1 MPEKPDLR
9 RGSWDCIYP
18 APKSALWESRVGQRA
33 VVWRVFGGVPCCLGS
48 ACLEVSAFVWIPSS
62 VKNRGRPE
70 ALRIVSPPRRI
81 IPLNPNAVIGNVN
94 LSTWQLALARAVQ
107 LTQTR
112 NLHFYSLV
120 TPRETRGWKKHHFLP
135 PSTPEQRCFC
145 TLGELCVR
153 LWRAH
158 VSGNRGGNLSSM
170 SVFVSMT
177 KSAVNKPK
185 AAQQR
190 RLRFWCSVTN
200 LHISETLMNCWR
212 FQLPES
218 ETVKAFSIQILLN
231 QNLKFWF
238 HRPLNEII
246 NDPNSKLHSH
256 HHAGDTWGHF
266 PHWAFRLF
274 DDSAGETVWMLEI
287 SKPAQTAVMKFLTHE
302 TETFTF
308 PHVLHLWLKLMLG
321 LDYHTSPERV
331 QRARS
336 ALWLCK

>member
-1 MPEKPDLR
+1 MPKKPDLR

-62 VKNRGRPE
+62 VKNGGRPE

-94 LSTWQLALARAVQ
+94 LSTWQLAFARAVQ

-112 NLHFYSLV
+112 NLHFYSLMR
-120 TPRETRGWKKHHFLP
+120 PRETRGWKKHHFLP

-145 TLGELCVR
+145 TLRELGVR
-153 LWRAH
+153 LWWAH
-158 VSGNRGGNLSSM
+158 ISENRGGNLSSM

-190 RLRFWCSVTN
+190 RLRFWCSVFKQTSI
-200 LHISETLMNCWR
+200 LVKLWW
-212 FQLPES
+212 
-218 ETVKAFSIQILLN
+218 TVGDFSF
-231 QNLKFWF
+231 QNLK
-238 HRPLNEII
+238 L
-246 NDPNSKLHSH
+246 
-256 HHAGDTWGHF
+256 
-266 PHWAFRLF
+266 
-274 DDSAGETVWMLEI
+274 
-287 SKPAQTAVMKFLTHE
+287 
-302 TETFTF
+302 
-308 PHVLHLWLKLMLG
+308 
-321 LDYHTSPERV
+321 
-331 QRARS
+331 
-336 ALWLCK
+336 